1 MSYTPS
7 RESSTSITPSR
18 ESSSSIKVVA
28 RFRPQNATELQQG
41 GSPIVSFVGE
51 DTCTLDTKDFGADF
65 TFDQV
70 FSMDSKQSDVF
81 NFSIKSTVDDIL
93 NGYNGT
99 VFAYGQTGA
108 GKSYTMMGPSIEGAQ
123 RGIIPRIVEQIF
135 ASIMQS
141 PAGIEY
147 TVRVSYMEIYMERIK
162 DLLQP
167 TNDNLPIHEEK
178 SKGVYVKGL
187 SEIYVASVDEV
198 YEVMRQGAAAR
209 AVASTNMNQESSRSH
224 SIFALV
230 VSQKNIETGS
240 SKTGQLFLV
249 DLAGSEKVGKTGASG
264 LVLEEA
270 KKINKSLSA
279 LGMVINALTDGKSTH
294 VPYRDSKLTRILQ
307 ESLGGNSRT
316 TLIVNC
322 SPSSYNDQETI
333 STLRFGVRAKNIKNK
348 PKINAELS
356 PAELKLQLKKI
367 QSQNSAYAQYTATLE
382 NEVAQ
387 WRGGEQVPKD
397 KWAVLGPSAAPRT
410 LSETPSTPRPL
421 STSDLLLE
429 SATPKLVFDADERE
443 EFLKRENDMQDRLT
457 DRETVI
463 SGLERLIAELKE
475 DSKALRMRAADVTG
489 HDERLHAEI
498 AELKNGIEKLQLE
511 ARDTAITVDGLKE
524 LNAETTAE
532 LDAVRK
538 LLHDATMLAQEKSV
552 KLEERTRRKNDKI
565 REMTSGFEYF
575 AISNVLEVAYDED
588 EITALDTAPISK
600 NGTERCNQKDWI
612 GAAISTLD
620 QGEAIG
626 GLDESQIT
634 ALKVYLMEAREFIS
648 RTEQMLDNRLEEVEV
663 RMARSDEIEA
673 LLQGLQ
679 MTVASL
685 ADTREGEGAKLDDYI
700 KAQQSLLDAL
710 LSDAKRDLNLSL
722 TDNKR
727 LRKIIITET
736 ASTTSSTASSLIS
749 STSSVISTFTRPVK
763 ALSGSPVTATFTS
776 LGTPVVS
783 VTSSSAPTS
792 PTKDRHGKTVKQQ
805 LTDFEAIKKSLMRD
819 LQNRCERVVELEISL
834 DEMRE
839 QYKSVLKT
847 ANASKSQ
854 QKRMAF
860 LERNLEQLTQVQR
873 ALVDQNA
880 QLKRELAIS
889 ERKLR
894 VRDERIEGLE
904 MLLQDA
910 QERLAM
916 EAQGFETRLGSLRER
931 LEDVKAF
938 RKQAEGKRSPGSN
951 SIMSLQGSQRIVKPL
966 RGGGGGMIPVVSS
979 GSSTLGAYFKSTD
992 SENRSDSHTS
1002 PTGSQRRNWF
1012 GRT

>member
-1 MSYTPS
+1 MLFSYTPS
-7 RESSTSITPSR
+7 REN
-18 ESSSSIKVVA
+18 SSSIKVVA
-28 RFRPQNATELQQG
+28 RFRPQNSIELQQG
-41 GSPIVSFVGE
+41 GSPIVSFVAN
-51 DTCTLDTKDFGADF
+51 DTCTLDTKDFRGSF

-141 PAGIEY
+141 PQEIEY

-162 DLLQP
+162 DLLQA

-187 SEIYVASVDEV
+187 SEIYVASVEEV

-230 VSQKNIETGS
+230 VSQKHVETGS

-333 STLRFGVRAKNIKNK
+333 STLRFGVRAKDIKNK

-356 PAELKLQLKKI
+356 PAELKLQLKKL
-367 QSQNSAYAQYTATLE
+367 QSQNSAYAQYIATLE
-382 NEVAQ
+382 TEITQ

-397 KWAVLGPSAAPRT
+397 KWIVLGASTAPRT
-410 LSETPSTPRPL
+410 PSGTPSTPRPL
-421 STSDLLLE
+421 PTSDLLLR
-429 SATPKLVFDADERE
+429 SATPRPVFDADERE
-443 EFLKRENDMQDRLT
+443 EFLKRENDLQDKLT

-463 SGLERLIAELKE
+463 SGLELLVAEFRE
-475 DSKALRMRAADVTG
+475 ENQTLRMRVDETVEVDANVHAD
-489 HDERLHAEI
+489 I
-498 AELKNGIEKLQLE
+498 AELKNSIEKLQVE
-511 ARDTAITVDGLKE
+511 SRDNMITMDGLKE

-538 LLHDATMLAQEKSV
+538 QLHDATMLAQEKSA
-552 KLEERTRRKNDKI
+552 KLEERTRRKKDKI
-565 REMTSGFEYF
+565 REMTRGFEYF
-575 AISNVLEVAYDED
+575 SLSNGLEVADDDE
-588 EITALDTAPISK
+588 EVSALGNESIAK
-600 NGTERCNQKDWI
+600 NGPQNDSKKDWI
-612 GAAISTLD
+612 GAALSILD
-620 QGEAIG
+620 EYQVEAIS
-626 GLDESQIT
+626 GLETLQTT
-634 ALKVYLMEAREFIS
+634 ALRGYLMEGREFIS
-648 RTEQMLDNRLEEVEV
+648 RTEQVLDNRLEEVEV
-663 RMARSDEIEA
+663 QMARRDEIES
-673 LLQGLQ
+673 LLQSLTK
-679 MTVASL
+679 TVAEVAVTS
-685 ADTREGEGAKLDDYI
+685 DGEGAKLDEYM
-700 KAQQSLLDAL
+700 KTEQSLLDAL
-710 LSDAKRDLNLSL
+710 LTDAKRDLLL
-722 TDNKR
+722 AMADNKR
-727 LRKIIITET
+727 LRKIIMTET
-736 ASTTSSTASSLIS
+736 SSATSLTARPLSASSSSLVS
-749 STSSVISTFTRPVK
+749 STSSVSSTFTRPSE
-763 ALSGSPVTATFTS
+763 ALPDSPLTPTSTNVGIQAAVLATS
-776 LGTPVVS
+776 P
-783 VTSSSAPTS
+783 SSAPTS
-792 PTKDRHGKTVKQQ
+792 PIKDRNGKTVKQQ
-805 LTDFEAIKKSLMRD
+805 LAEFESIKKSLMRD

-839 QYKSVLKT
+839 QYRSVLKT

-889 ERKLR
+889 ERKLHA
-894 VRDERIEGLE
+894 RDERTAGLE

-910 QERLAM
+910 QERLAI
-916 EAQGFETRLGSLRER
+916 ETQGFETRLGALRER
-931 LEDVKAF
+931 LDDVKAF
-938 RKQAEGKRSPGSN
+938 RKQADGDKSPGS
-951 SIMSLQGSQRIVKPL
+951 SGTMALHGSQRIVKPL
-966 RGGGGGMIPVVSS
+966 RGGGGAMMSVVSG
-979 GSSTLGAYFKSTD
+979 GSSPLGAYFKSGD
-992 SENRSDSHTS
+992 SENNTS
-1002 PTGSQRRNWF
+1002 PTSSQKRGWF